1 MRCFVIRG
9 FGDKKDSKGQDID
22 FERTHAELIAPALL
36 ACKIAGDTTVEVVG
50 AGQVHQDMFQLILQA
65 ELVVCDITVN
75 NANVF
80 YELGVRH
87 ALRKKYTVL
96 IKGKPSGDAT
106 PFDIAGARYVTYPVD
121 APQKALPDLVDAI
134 NATLARDRETDSPVF
149 LMMPQLP
156 EADAT
161 RVTTVPPSLTEEVQ
175 LAAARGDRGWLRLL
189 AEDVRGQPFEQ
200 SARRL
205 IGQGQWQLEDYE
217 VAARTWELVREGDGQ
232 DLQAN
237 LALANLYER
246 LYKQAGSAAD
256 PVNLERSNQALV
268 RVLAR
273 KDLTPDQRS
282 EARALRGRNLK
293 TLWRL
298 DLATLDNLEARRQR
312 AIDPRAKA
320 CYEAY
325 RDAYEADLNHFS
337 SGLAAL
343 QMGRILQSLAA
354 YPRFRNLFGGDEDD
368 TDSYVRALGKA
379 LTALAHVVRASIKR
393 ACATEQGP
401 ALVWAQISA
410 ADLLFLDR
418 ADAAEEADRSVVVD
432 AYQGA
437 VPRERG
443 FYWNAAR
450 GQLQLFEQ
458 LGVGAETAHAV
469 IASFDGTAAA
479 QAPSPSP
486 SPAPVAKRQRHLIL
500 FSGHTV
506 DQAAASPPRAPRFP
520 SSAQAR
526 ARALIEA
533 ELRRFKDTGDEI
545 TVLASAAPGAD
556 ILALEAC
563 QALGI
568 PTWLCLPLE
577 RAAVAREVFRHYDD
591 DWRNRFLALAD
602 THGQP
607 PSRIRA
613 MSESEQL
620 PTWLRGRKE
629 KAPDG
634 RTEPM
639 TPWSRGNRWMLHQAQ
654 AWGADRHTLLALWD
668 HNEAD
673 TSLGGTAAMVRLARD
688 AEFFIQYI
696 DSQPLTRD

>member
-22 FERTHAELIAPALL
+22 FERTHTELIAPALQ
-36 ACKIAGDTTVEVVG
+36 ACEIAGDTTVEVVG

-65 ELVVCDITVN
+65 DLVVCDITVN

-106 PFDIAGARYVTYPVD
+106 PFDIAGVRYVTYAVD
-121 APQKALPDLVDAI
+121 APQQALPDLVSAI

-149 LMMPQLP
+149 LMLPQLP

-161 RVTTVPPSLTEEVQ
+161 RVTTVPLSFTEEVQ
-175 LAAARGDRGWLRLL
+175 LAAARGDKGWLRLL

-200 SARRL
+200 EARRL
-205 IGQGQWQLEDYE
+205 IGQGQWQVEDYE
-217 VAARTWELVREGDGQ
+217 VAARTWELVREGDRQ

-246 LYKQAGSAAD
+246 LYKQAAD
-256 PVNLERSNQALV
+256 PLNLERSNQALV

-273 KDLTPDQRS
+273 KDLSPNQRS
-282 EARALRGRNLK
+282 EARALQGRNLK

-298 DLATLDNLEARRQR
+298 EFAGLDSQELRRQR
-312 AIDPRAKA
+312 AIDPKAKA

-325 RDAYEADLNHFS
+325 RDAYDADLNHFS

-368 TDSYVRALGKA
+368 TESYVRSLGKA

-393 ACATEQGP
+393 ALAIEQGA
-401 ALVWAQISA
+401 ALAWAQISA

-418 ADAAEEADRSVVVD
+418 ADAPPEVDRSVVVD

-458 LGVGAETAHAV
+458 LGIDAATARAV
-469 IASFDGTAAA
+469 ITSFDGPAPA
-479 QAPSPSP
+479 QVPSPT
-486 SPAPVAKRQRHLIL
+486 PAPKRQRHLIL

-506 DQAAASPPRAPRFP
+506 DREGANPPRAPRFP
-520 SSAQAR
+520 ANAQAR
-526 ARALIEA
+526 ARELIEA
-533 ELRRFKDTGDEI
+533 ELRRFKDTGDDI

-556 ILALEAC
+556 ILALETC

-577 RAAVAREVFRHYDD
+577 RAAVAREVFRNYDD

-613 MSESEQL
+613 MSDSEQL

-629 KAPDG
+629 VAPDG
-634 RTEPM
+634 RAEPM

-668 HNEAD
+668 RNEAD